1 MNLQLYMHPLSS
13 FCHKALIAL
22 YENDTPF
29 EPRMVRLD
37 DEASREA
44 FRKVWPI
51 LRFPVLRDEARG
63 RIVPES
69 SIIIEYLALHYPGR
83 TALLPADPQAA
94 LEVRE
99 RDRFFDLYLHVPTQ
113 KVITDRMRPAD
124 GHDEI
129 GVAQARA
136 QLRTAYALLEREM
149 DGRTW
154 ATGDAFTMADCA
166 AAPPLF
172 YSAWAEPLDDFPH
185 VAAYRQRLMERPS
198 FARALREAEPYLHFV
213 PKAPA

>member
-149 DGRTW
+149 GGRTW
-154 ATGDAFTMADCA
+154 ATGDDFTMADCA

-198 FARALREAEPYLHFV
+198 FARALREAEPYLHLV

>member
-1 MNLQLYMHPLSS
+1 MSLLLYMHPLSS

-29 EPRMVRLD
+29 EPREVRLD
-37 DEASREA
+37 DESSRGE

-63 RIVPES
+63 RTVPES
-69 SIIIEYLALHYPGR
+69 TIIIEYLALHYPGS
-83 TALLPADPQAA
+83 TALIPADPQAA

-113 KVITDRMRPAD
+113 KIITDRLRPAG
-124 GHDEI
+124 GHDVV
-129 GVAQARA
+129 GVEQARA
-136 QLRTAYALLEREM
+136 QLRTAYALVEQDMRE
-149 DGRTW
+149 RTW
-154 ATGDAFTMADCA
+154 AMGDTFTMADCA

-172 YSAWAEPLDDFPH
+172 YSDWAEPLDDFPH
-185 VAAYRQRLMERPS
+185 LAAYRQRLMERPS
-198 FARALREAEPYLHFV
+198 FARALREAEPYLQFV
-213 PKAPA
+213 PKA

>member
-13 FCHKALIAL
+13 FCHKVLIAL

-29 EPRMVRLD
+29 EPRTVRLD
-37 DEASREA
+37 DEASRED

-63 RIVPES
+63 RTVPES

-94 LEVRE
+94 LDVRE

-113 KVITDRMRPAD
+113 KVIIDRMRPEG

-149 DGRTW
+149 AGRSW
-154 ATGDAFTMADCA
+154 AMGDTFTMADCA

-172 YSAWAEPLDDFPH
+172 YSDWAEPLDGFPH
-185 VAAYRQRLMERPS
+185 LAAYRQRLMERPS
-198 FARALREAEPYLHFV
+198 FARALREAEPYLQFV
-213 PKAPA
+213 PKA

>member
-13 FCHKALIAL
+13 FCHKVLIAL

-29 EPRMVRLD
+29 EPHEVRLD
-37 DEASREA
+37 DDASRED

-63 RIVPES
+63 RTVPES
-69 SIIIEYLALHYPGR
+69 TIIIEYLALHYPGG
-83 TALLPADPQAA
+83 TALIPDDPQDA

-113 KVITDRMRPAD
+113 KVITDRLRPAG
-124 GHDEI
+124 GHDVI
-129 GVAQARA
+129 GVEQARA
-136 QLRTAYALLEREM
+136 QLRTAYALLEQEM

-154 ATGDAFTMADCA
+154 ATGDVFTMADCA
-166 AAPPLF
+166 AASPLF
-172 YSAWAEPLDDFPH
+172 SSDWAEPLDDFPH
-185 VAAYRQRLMERPS
+185 LAAYRQRLMARPS
-198 FARALREAEPYLHFV
+198 FARALREAEPYLQFV
-213 PKAPA
+213 PKA

>member
-1 MNLQLYMHPLSS
+1 MSLLLYMHPLSS
-13 FCHKALIAL
+13 FCHKVLIAL

-29 EPRMVRLD
+29 EPREVRLD
-37 DEASREA
+37 EEASREA

-63 RIVPES
+63 RTVPES
-69 SIIIEYLALHYPGR
+69 SIVIEYLARHYPGR

-94 LEVRE
+94 FEVRE

-113 KVITDRMRPAD
+113 KIITDRLRPEG
-124 GHDEI
+124 GHDAV
-129 GVAQARA
+129 GVAQARG
-136 QLRTAYALLEREM
+136 QLRTAYALVEQEMRE
-149 DGRTW
+149 RTW
-154 ATGDAFTMADCA
+154 AMGDTFSMADCA

-198 FARALREAEPYLHFV
+198 FARALREAEPYLQFV
-213 PKAPA
+213 PKAAP